1 MPSHTFS
8 QSSLSRLVLL
18 LLLLLGSPAIA
29 SATTSY
35 LVGVPSF
42 SRDFV
47 LAGDSQDPARTGVA
61 VSMSAFISTT
71 SSDLANYRFAW
82 QLQVQAPNGSWS
94 QVNLSGANTVFSPS
108 EAVFIST
115 DPNHDVPS
123 SILITKTGALQP
135 EQTLNPYANYRI
147 EGRLQRQPLFGTYA
161 DVASPRTNTAR
172 RLYQFTNTT
181 SGDNARNVIATV
193 DTVTLNNPFLLQN
206 ATTVADRS
214 FTVDIGATARRWN
227 NYNLSPAHSSVT
239 FRYQVELRDANTGA
253 VIPVASPS
261 ISRSRTILTY
271 DNSGPLPIPSTV
283 PFTETLP
290 IHPLQQLDP
299 VNGLYEVSIAISHI
313 EETSPSQV
321 VKTGNTRNLP
331 NLQLFHFNSTLNF
344 SGIGTVLKTFTRSPP
359 PTTSTSPGNHVSMT
373 LGGVAGHLSPQTGY
387 TFTAPGSV
395 TLRLFSDGTAAV
407 QTVGATIPVTPPSS
421 PDLGSVAQVR
431 FVRTDLRLN
440 SSGLSA
446 NLLVYLPQGMGYSTD
461 PNSRTIAGTL
471 NFGPRT
477 LNNQLQPALS
487 SAIFNASPLIHVVE
501 ETKPASIAAS
511 RIIWSTQTGQFTLES
526 PGTAR
531 YVRADETD
539 FLRGSPLPEE
549 DRIKAN
555 NAGYYSALQGIGGNS
570 FSVQTAGDASAKLS
584 AEFLF
589 GNGEFK
595 THFPHGTDVFFSHGG
610 LTVAQDAVT
619 GGQLNDVAPLV
630 THYQQNCPDGD
641 CDDLNEMTGRFIVNV
656 SGLQFTPDGGLVG
669 SGGLLEEE
677 AGDRTLRWGYIEA
690 LSASQPTYAHSIDGF
705 GQGTFHLTGHFIP
718 GGGGGSS
725 AFLPGASGTAA
736 AEFGPGAIHLSA
748 VLDPQDLA
756 RPGSPADRAGNHYY
770 AGVNLKVATQD
781 PFLALATIAGQTVSY
796 QPRSCNKFYAR
807 QVGVTGTL
815 EAVPGSFPKEMKLS
829 GYFFTFDYYGL
840 GFLDS
845 VTSPQRSFTP
855 GSIRVEYPSNETF
868 EFEGL
873 SFTCLGAL
881 DSARL
886 PQGGLEKRLDYW
898 NADIEVA
905 SLDFVTSNSCNPKTD
920 SFAVLG
926 VSAFSTLIAQ
936 PLHGLIGIRP
946 DGQLIHR
953 AFSQANALQ
962 PEVTSRLRLPNRIE
976 MDGPHDEIY
985 QLTAIS
991 DAYFNDHAQANP
1003 GETASGQGRLNFAA
1017 KVGVPFFEDLS
1028 AHVRTTASK
1037 NFNPDATL
1045 HLMGGWAET
1054 GQTYF
1059 NSTFFDPSHRAFPPN
1074 VAAALYR
1081 NESGASGDPRP
1092 YLIEARQSWLN
1103 VVNLNYPLAWSSSL
1117 RSFTAFEPTREENLL
1132 IVQIDHQLEYLSADN
1147 AEISFGAVY
1156 DGLPRLNLTNF
1167 VFNKI
1172 DQGTGV
1178 LQAITEAL
1186 QAEAV
1191 GALAGGLDSM
1201 ETLLND
1207 RVDALLDGFLSQT
1220 IDPIIDQL
1228 YNGLDPVAAG
1238 IADINTWKNHVQN
1251 QTTLYLIN
1259 NVGTTSANVRFAIG
1273 QMSQAVGDASSLIHR
1288 VDTSLNEV
1296 QIALRAIHSEIYKVG
1311 GGVSLDPPAVPDPSA
1326 VISGLLSQQG
1336 DQFPIVQNLI
1346 SGLIAEVAG
1355 DIGGELAGSLSSIL
1369 EEATAELDSL
1379 INEQIDKVRPTLERL
1394 ITVIAKL
1401 DHRIGQARL
1410 QLAAGGDFFEELDA
1424 ILSAAD
1430 GQVVAA
1436 TNRLQEVIEEFV
1448 LADIPSPDQFI
1459 EFTANEVK
1467 QRIRQEIQDE
1477 LRQLAFIR
1485 EYQLV
1490 LRQRLYDL
1498 DLAIKEGIDT
1508 AFAQINTTLKN
1519 LLQGYLAQFDDT
1531 INGLLGDLD
1540 SVVGAGQLDGFAH
1553 ITGDAL
1559 RLLRIDASLQ
1569 LKVPDDMEFKGY
1581 IQIKQLRSDGTGT
1594 CSYGPAGTL
1603 STEIT
1608 LGAFGVP
1615 VSWISPGMKLDVDG
1629 KVTFTD
1635 RPVGLGG
1642 RIEMV
1647 EGEFGFEA
1655 FTVTELGAAMS
1666 FGATENYLAA
1676 KVGLVFQSYSVY
1688 GGVFFGRTCTLDP
1701 LKMVNA
1707 QVAGILGQPPFTGAY
1722 VYGEA
1727 HIPVS
1732 EALLGI
1738 PASCMFKITAGVG
1751 AGAFYFVEGPTFGG
1765 QIFLAVSGEA
1775 LCLVSIKGDLS
1786 LVGVKVADDLRFSGR
1801 GRLSG
1806 RVGSCPFC
1814 VKFGKSLQLEYA
1826 NDRWSFEL

>member
-1 MPSHTFS
+1 MPSHPLLRS
-8 QSSLSRLVLL
+8 GVSRLVAF
-18 LLLLLGSPAIA
+18 LLLLLGFPAIA
-29 SATTSY
+29 FATTSY
-35 LVGVPSF
+35 VVGIPSF
-42 SRDFV
+42 TRDFV
-47 LAGDSQDPARTGVA
+47 LAGDSQEPARTGVA

-71 SSDLANYRFAW
+71 EVELANYRFAW
-82 QLQVQAPNGSWS
+82 ELQVQASNGSWS
-94 QVNLSGANTVFSPS
+94 QVALSGANTVFSSP

-115 DPNHDVPS
+115 NPDHDVPS
-123 SILITKTGALQP
+123 SILITRAGVLPP
-135 EQTLNPYANYRI
+135 EQTLNPYASYRI
-147 EGRLQRQPLFGTYA
+147 QGRLQRQPLFGTYA
-161 DVASPRTNTAR
+161 DVSTPRTNTAR

-193 DTVTLNNPFLLQN
+193 DSVTLNNPFLLEG
-206 ATTVADRS
+206 ATTPSQRS
-214 FTVDIGATARRWN
+214 FTVDVGATARRWN
-227 NYNLSPAHSSVT
+227 NYNSSPSSLSVT
-239 FRYQVELRDANTGA
+239 FRYQLQLRETSTGN
-253 VIPVASPS
+253 VIPLGNSTINRFRS
-261 ISRSRTILTY
+261 IPNY
-271 DNSGPLPIPSTV
+271 DNSGPVPIPSITS
-283 PFTETLP
+283 FSDTLE
-290 IHPLQQLDP
+290 IRPLQQLDP
-299 VNGLYEVSIAISHI
+299 VNQQYEVTVTITHV
-313 EETSPSQV
+313 EETIPSQV
-321 VKTGNTRNLP
+321 VKIGNDRLLNG
-331 NLQLFHFNSTLNF
+331 LQLFHFNGALNF
-344 SGIGTVLKTFTRSPP
+344 SSAGTVLKTFTRSPQP
-359 PTTSTSPGNHVSMT
+359 STSTSPGSYVSMT
-373 LGGVAGHLSPQTGY
+373 LSGVGGHLALQPGY

-395 TLRLFSDGTAAV
+395 TVRLFSDGTAAV
-407 QTVGATIPVTPPSS
+407 QTVGASIPVTPPST

-431 FVRTDLRLN
+431 FIRNDLRLN

-446 NLLVYLPQGMGYSTD
+446 TLLAYLPQGMGYSTD
-461 PNSRTIAGTL
+461 PNSRQISGTL

-477 LNNQLQPALS
+477 LNNQLQPALAT
-487 SAIFNASPLIHVVE
+487 AIFNASPLIHVVE
-501 ETKPASIAAS
+501 ETKPAAIAAS
-511 RIIWSTQTGQFTLES
+511 RVIWSTQTGQFTIDS
-526 PGTAR
+526 PGAAR
-531 YVRADETD
+531 YLRHHEAA
-539 FLRGSPLPEE
+539 FLLGSPVPEE

-555 NAGYYSALQGIGGNS
+555 NAGYYAALQGVDGSLVSIG
-570 FSVQTAGDASAKLS
+570 TASDGSAQMS
-584 AEFLF
+584 ATFLL

-595 THFPHGTDVFFSHGG
+595 THFPHGTDVVFNGG
-610 LTVAQDAVT
+610 ELLVTKDAVT
-619 GGQLNDVAPLV
+619 GGGLNNVQPLV
-630 THYQQNCPDGD
+630 VHYQQNCPDGD

-656 SGLQFTPDGGLVG
+656 SSFQFTPDGGLVG
-669 SGGLLEEE
+669 SGGLLEDEP
-677 AGDRTLRWGYIEA
+677 GDRTLRWGYIES
-690 LSASQPTYAHSIDGF
+690 LSTSQPTYAHSIEGF
-705 GQGTFHLTGHFIP
+705 GQGTFHMTGHFLP
-718 GGGGGSS
+718 GSGGGFPHFS
-725 AFLPGASGTAA
+725 PGAPGTAA

-748 VLDPQDLA
+748 VLGPQNIA
-756 RPGSPADRAGNHYY
+756 RPGSPADLAGSHHY
-770 AGVNLKVATQD
+770 AGVNLEVGTDD
-781 PFLALATIAGQTVSY
+781 PFLALATLAGQTVPY

-815 EAVPGSFPKEMKLS
+815 EASPGSFPPELQLY
-829 GYFFTFDYYGL
+829 GYSFTIDYYGL

-845 VTSPQRSFTP
+845 VTSPERSFTP
-855 GSIRVEYPSNETF
+855 GSLRVEYPSNETF
-868 EFEGL
+868 EFDGL

-886 PQGGLEKRLDYW
+886 PEGGLEKRLDYW
-898 NADIEVA
+898 NADIDVG

-936 PLHGLIGIRP
+936 PLHGLLGIRP

-953 AFSQANALQ
+953 DFSQAVGLET
-962 PEVTSRLRLPNRIE
+962 EVTSRLRPPNRIE
-976 MDGPHDEIY
+976 MDGPNDEIY
-985 QLTAIS
+985 ELTALS
-991 DAYFNDHAQANP
+991 EAYFNDHSLASPN
-1003 GETASGQGRLNFAA
+1003 EKASGQGRLNFAA
-1017 KVGVPFFEDLS
+1017 KIGVPFFEDLS

-1045 HLMGGWAET
+1045 HLMGGWTES

-1059 NSTFFDPSHRAFPPN
+1059 TSTFFDSSHRAFPPS
-1074 VAAALYR
+1074 VDPSLYR
-1081 NESGASGDPRP
+1081 NESGASGNPRP

-1103 VVNLNYPLAWSSSL
+1103 VVNFNYPLAWSSSL
-1117 RSFTAFEPTREENLL
+1117 RSFTAFEPTQEENLL

-1156 DGLPRLNLTNF
+1156 DGLPRINLTNF

-1172 DQGTGV
+1172 DEGTGV
-1178 LQAITEAL
+1178 LKAITESL

-1191 GALAGGLDSM
+1191 GALANGLDSL

-1207 RVDALLDGFLSQT
+1207 QVDALLDGFLSQT

-1228 YNGLDPVAAG
+1228 YSGLDPVNAG
-1238 IADINTWKNHVQN
+1238 IADINAWKNHVQT
-1251 QTTLYLIN
+1251 QTTSYLIN
-1259 NVGTTSANVRFAIG
+1259 NATTASDNVRFAIG
-1273 QMSQAVGDASSLIHR
+1273 QMSQAVGNASSLIHQ
-1288 VDTSLNEV
+1288 VDTFLNEV
-1296 QIALRAIHSEIYKVG
+1296 QLALRAIHSEIYKVG
-1311 GGVSLDPPAVPDPSA
+1311 GGVSLEPPAVPDPAA
-1326 VISGLLSQQG
+1326 VIRGLLSQQG
-1336 DQFPIVQNLI
+1336 DQFPIVQNLV
-1346 SGLIAEVAG
+1346 SALIEEVAG
-1355 DIGGELAGSLSSIL
+1355 DIGSELANSLSNL
-1369 EEATAELDSL
+1369 VEEATAELDSL

-1394 ITVIAKL
+1394 IVVIAKL
-1401 DHRIGQARL
+1401 DDRIGQARL
-1410 QLAAGGDFFEELDA
+1410 KLQVGGDFFEELDA
-1424 ILSAAD
+1424 ILAAAD
-1430 GQVVAA
+1430 GQIVAA
-1436 TNRLQEVIEEFV
+1436 TTRLQEVIEDF
-1448 LADIPSPDQFI
+1448 LIADIPSPDQFI
-1459 EFTANEVK
+1459 EFTADELK
-1467 QRIRQEIQDE
+1467 ARIRQEIQDE

-1508 AFAQINTTLKN
+1508 AFAQVNTTLKN
-1519 LLQGYLAQFDDT
+1519 LLQGYLAQFDDK

-1569 LKVPDDMEFKGY
+1569 LKVPDDMEFKGF
-1581 IQIKQLRSDGTGT
+1581 IQIKQLRSDGSGT

-1655 FTVTELGAAMS
+1655 FTMTELGAAMS

-1688 GGVFFGRTCTLDP
+1688 GGVFFGRTCSIEP
-1701 LKMVNA
+1701 LKMVNP

-1765 QIFLAVSGEA
+1765 QILLAVSGEA
-1775 LCLVSIKGDLS
+1775 LCLVAIKGDLS